1 MNTKQPTNFKVLQ
14 AGHTYRHKASKGII
28 KPMSDCNVPPLLFAQ
43 YEEIKEEQYRLA
55 DGDNSYNVKRQI
67 EKATGITRD

>member
-1 MNTKQPTNFKVLQ
+1 
-14 AGHTYRHKASKGII
+14 
-28 KPMSDCNVPPLLFAQ
+28 MSDCNVPPLLFAQ